1 MEKPSQR
8 PDGNEDDDNDDDDY
22 NDDDDDDDDGDDDD
36 GEAKPETHRAPDVVD
51 HVKHRHLGDASP
63 HAGNRVKVEHQIPE
77 GKVLLFET
85 GGKPL

>member
-1 MEKPSQR
+1 MTMMMMMMVMVMVMVMVMMI
-8 PDGNEDDDNDDDDY
+8 
-22 NDDDDDDDDGDDDD
+22 DDD
-36 GEAKPETHRAPDVVD
+36 GEAKPETHRAPDAVD
-51 HVKHRHLGDASP
+51 HVKHRHLGDGSP

>member
-8 PDGNEDDDNDDDDY
+8 PDGNDDG
-22 NDDDDDDDDGDDDD
+22 DDDDGDGDGDD
-36 GEAKPETHRAPDVVD
+36 GEAKPETHRAPDAVD
-51 HVKHRHLGDASP
+51 HVKHRHLGDGSP

-85 GGKPL
+85 GGKPF

>member
-8 PDGNEDDDNDDDDY
+8 PDGNDDDDNDDDDY
-22 NDDDDDDDDGDDDD
+22 NDDDNDGDDDD

-51 HVKHRHLGDASP
+51 HVEHCHLGDGSP

-85 GGKPL
+85 GGKPF

>member
-8 PDGNEDDDNDDDDY
+8 PDGNDDDDY
-22 NDDDDDDDDGDDDD
+22 NDDDDHGDDDD
-36 GEAKPETHRAPDVVD
+36 GEARRETHRAPDVVD
-51 HVKHRHLGDASP
+51 HVKHRHLGDGSP